1 MAAPSGRT
9 VRRRPVVPSAAVVQ
23 MVAAPVAREVGQRF
37 LPQGQPV
44 LAPAAVAAAVVAQ
57 LVPVAFAAR
66 QPVARRALVG
76 AWPLVAAGTDRVV
89 PVSWSGSTGFAARTV
104 GAVPV
109 FRQQPPLQQREL
121 PAAVLWRRAVPVIP
135 ASNQGHADVAPA
147 NPVGSVVL
155 PAGKPVDA
163 EVAEVAAPS
172 GVVPLLVRPGR
183 GPLAQVP
190 AQRAAVPVGAAP
202 LVVVRTAAAVVVPVV
217 VAVEIVVVAASLP
230 ASWAAAVEADAEP
243 AIPFASR
250 SVRRIPSSSLV
261 GLVLAVPGRLPRG
274 LAASA
279 ACAVRRSAEQR
290 GRPGVVLSAHPGRAA
305 EAAAR
310 LVLARRR
317 PLARRLPERSWVVAA
332 GRLARM
338 GAHLQAAGAVRAREA
353 AVVEDR
359 WAFL

>member
-9 VRRRPVVPSAAVVQ
+9 VRRRPVVPSAAVVR
-23 MVAAPVAREVGQRF
+23 MVAAPAARAVGQRF

-44 LAPAAVAAAVVAQ
+44 LAPAAVAVVVAQ

-76 AWPLVAAGTDRVV
+76 AWPLVAAGTDRVG
-89 PVSWSGSTGFAARTV
+89 PVSWSESTGFAARTV

-109 FRQQPPLQQREL
+109 FRQEPPLQQREL

-202 LVVVRTAAAVVVPVV
+202 VVVVRTAAAVVVPVV

-261 GLVLAVPGRLPRG
+261 GLVLAVPGRSPRG

-290 GRPGVVLSAHPGRAA
+290 GRPEVVLPAHPGRAA

-310 LVLARRR
+310 LV
-317 PLARRLPERSWVVAA
+317 LARRLPERSWVVAA

-338 GAHLQAAGAVRAREA
+338 GAQLQAAGAVRAREA